1 MSQLA
6 VPFGIVGLPFRGTVC
21 APPSRGTDTPMV
33 IRFSSCQAPMTATG
47 LPFQDTECG
56 PPFQGTAKP
65 IVRRARRPN
74 NADDTAGRPFRGAVY
89 GPPFRGI
96 TTTVGCTAQRH
107 AQLVDPFGEP
117 CSVDP
122 FQGISR
128 KRGVPFQVARGV
140 DPFGRA
146 ASTLFRG
153 ARGRGAAVSTCR
165 AVSPLSEVLLG
176 ARQSVRRVRRAGGN
190 TQGERTVAKN

>member
-6 VPFGIVGLPFRGTVC
+6 VPFGIIGLPFRGAVC

-65 IVRRARRPN
+65 IVRRARRSN

-96 TTTVGCTAQRH
+96 TTTVCCTAQRH
-107 AQLVDPFGEP
+107 IQLVDPFGEP
-117 CSVDP
+117 CSIDP
-122 FQGISR
+122 FQGSSR
-128 KRGVPFQVARGV
+128 KRGVSFRVARGV

-153 ARGRGAAVSTCR
+153 ARGRGASRSRCR
-165 AVSPLSEVLLG
+165 AVSPLSGVLLG
-176 ARQSVRRVRRAGGN
+176 ARQSVRRLGGGGGTAAGKL
-190 TQGERTVAKN
+190 RH